1 MSSRSGIKIK
11 KEDFK
16 SLKEEIKNIKGN
28 INQEMLKAGV
38 FINEREEYVW
48 RANKKKLYDKSS
60 PEKKYALNEILKYY
74 ELNKDKYIQ
83 GFTSEYF
90 RNLTDLMVKT
100 KYKKYSKDRLDL
112 FNSRI
117 NKSHKI
123 FSNYLKKYGRD
134 SEIKSTINRVIR
146 NPFVTSVYSYTNKKN
161 KKENNKLEINLK
173 NNSLYNNYINDQKS
187 NNISTFSSKEFD
199 KKLSKIKIESK
210 NGSNNLSG
218 SQKKQEEL
226 NNSKLDNQNNKDKN
240 KNIFYTKYYSYKNL
254 LDNKNQN
261 QSQSQRNNLEKNLS
275 FSYNKR
281 RKNNLINNDEIDG
294 KEEFFQDYNKDKY
307 FDFLKKQYNF
317 YNKDTGKIQNNY
329 ELKTKKRKNMFNSK
343 PNNKYLEKNLIDTNK
358 FDFFKKIK
366 RKIKNENSP
375 NIYLNNSN
383 NIIFKRKI
391 NELPSLTSR
400 FLKTTKFN
408 NDCNLIYEKF
418 KKNLI

>member
-60 PEKKYALNEILKYY
+60 PEQKYALNEILKYY

-100 KYKKYSKDRLDL
+100 KYKKYSKYRLDL

-123 FSNYLKKYGRD
+123 FSNYLKKNGRD

-173 NNSLYNNYINDQKS
+173 NNLLYNNYINDQKS

-199 KKLSKIKIESK
+199 KKLSKIIK
-210 NGSNNLSG
+210 
-218 SQKKQEEL
+218 
-226 NNSKLDNQNNKDKN
+226 
-240 KNIFYTKYYSYKNL
+240 
-254 LDNKNQN
+254 
-261 QSQSQRNNLEKNLS
+261 LS
-275 FSYNKR
+275 F
-281 RKNNLINNDEIDG
+281 L
-294 KEEFFQDYNKDKY
+294 
-307 FDFLKKQYNF
+307 
-317 YNKDTGKIQNNY
+317 
-329 ELKTKKRKNMFNSK
+329 
-343 PNNKYLEKNLIDTNK
+343 
-358 FDFFKKIK
+358 
-366 RKIKNENSP
+366 
-375 NIYLNNSN
+375 
-383 NIIFKRKI
+383 
-391 NELPSLTSR
+391 
-400 FLKTTKFN
+400 
-408 NDCNLIYEKF
+408 
-418 KKNLI
+418 